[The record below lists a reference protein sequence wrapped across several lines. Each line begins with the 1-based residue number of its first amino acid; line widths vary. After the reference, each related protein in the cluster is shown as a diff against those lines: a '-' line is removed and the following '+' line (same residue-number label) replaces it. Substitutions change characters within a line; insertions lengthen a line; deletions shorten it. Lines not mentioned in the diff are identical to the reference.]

1 MQAHTTPLTPSAPEA
16 ALGERLRW
24 KPPQGELLLS
34 DWSQTADSLL
44 SSVSPRGHPGP
55 ILRTGLSRDVQ
66 LCSFHWLCMCVCVC
80 VCVCSFLS
88 CVLWLIQPLENKDIP
103 ASWVVLEMAEKNPFM
118 KLLFDCFNLLTEKLN
133 EDSFH
138 LNICP
143 ILTVFTLQ
151 VHVRTVLF

>member
-1 MQAHTTPLTPSAPEA
+1 
-16 ALGERLRW
+16 
-24 KPPQGELLLS
+24 
-34 DWSQTADSLL
+34 
-44 SSVSPRGHPGP
+44 
-55 ILRTGLSRDVQ
+55 
-66 LCSFHWLCMCVCVC
+66 MCVCGL
-80 VCVCSFLS
+80 LS

-103 ASWVVLEMAEKNPFM
+103 ASWIVLEMVEKNPFM

-143 ILTVFTLQ
+143 ILIVFTLQ